1 MTDDKTAAEP
11 APPAPQASAPSSAS
25 PAASVEGSPKSAA
38 EAPAQPAAPAAK
50 PDANDAG
57 SADGSGSKTAAQPK
71 AEAPTAAAT
80 KAAVSKPAPQ
90 RGAAAPNPPPA
101 ASRRGSPWPW
111 ILLLLIVLAG
121 VAAAGWY
128 GSRYLWAELAARD
141 AKIDALTQAMD
152 TLRTQT
158 TQTQQRVSDQ
168 MPQLQRNAAGV
179 AKLNDR
185 LDAQDAAVGAI
196 REELSGGRL
205 RVQLAIVEQLLVLA
219 ADRLQV
225 ARDVPAALTALQAA
239 DEHLAAMKDPR
250 LFAVRQAIADERT
263 ALRAVALPDETGIA
277 LTLASLSA
285 RAPKL
290 PFIARLPDHF
300 QATPDAPAVQSEAD
314 TRWQRLWQ
322 SVRTVL
328 ASMFAIRRDAGPS
341 PTLLSV
347 EQEAL
352 IVQVLSLKLEG
363 ARLSLLRG
371 DSAGFREYC
380 ESAVAWLD
388 DYFRGDDAGVQAARA
403 ELLRLQQVQL
413 SPPLPE
419 AGRSLELLRQHLE
432 SEPQ

>member
-11 APPAPQASAPSSAS
+11 APHTPQVSAPSSAS
-25 PAASVEGSPKSAA
+25 PAAD
-38 EAPAQPAAPAAK
+38 PAAK
-50 PDANDAG
+50 PKPAADSPEPSTAKTDADKAV
-57 SADGSGSKTAAQPK
+57 SAKVDPKVDSK
-71 AEAPTAAAT
+71 AETQAAAAS
-80 KAAVSKPAPQ
+80 KARPSTAVVPPAAPRQ
-90 RGAAAPNPPPA
+90 RSAWPWVLLLFLVVVAGVGAAA
-101 ASRRGSPWPW
+101 
-111 ILLLLIVLAG
+111 
-121 VAAAGWY
+121 WY
-128 GSRYLWAELAARD
+128 GSHYLWGEFAARD
-141 AKIDALTQAMD
+141 EKISALTQTVEA
-152 TLRTQT
+152 LQAQAA
-158 TQTQQRVSDQ
+158 QTQQRVADQ
-168 MPQLQRNAAGV
+168 TPQLQRNAASV
-179 AKLNDR
+179 AR
-185 LDAQDAAVGAI
+185 LGERMDAQDAAVGAM

-239 DEHLAAMKDPR
+239 DDHLAAMKDPR
-250 LFAVRQAIADERT
+250 VFAVRQAIADERA

-285 RAPKL
+285 RAAQL
-290 PFIARLPDHF
+290 PFVARLPDHF
-300 QATPDAPAVQSEAD
+300 SAVPTAAAPVSETA
-314 TRWQRLWQ
+314 TRWQQLWL
-322 SVRTVL
+322 SIRTVL
-328 ASMFAIRRDAGPS
+328 SSMFTIRRDAGPS

-347 EQEAL
+347 EQEGL
-352 IVQVLSLKLEG
+352 IVQVLTLKLEG

-388 DYFRGDDAGVQAARA
+388 DYFRGEDSGVQAARA

-419 AGRSLELLRQHLE
+419 VGRSLELLRQHLE